1 MRRFFSL
8 FMVVLLALR
17 GLAGDAMAMEQ
28 NVEQAHHMGHELMQA
43 QVQLQ
48 DEMVATVAEAD
59 HGHAEHLAHA
69 VMLADAQ
76 AHGHHDA
83 GPSHKAAP
91 SGAVTCSAEA
101 ADSAC
106 HQHEGHCTAC
116 GICHS
121 TLANPELLTLHSS
134 LPLAAQ
140 PAHGAARFASAAPAD
155 LVKPPIS
162 AL

>member
-8 FMVVLLALR
+8 FMILLLALR

-28 NVEQAHHMGHELMQA
+28 NTNQAHHMGHAL
-43 QVQLQ
+43 VQTQSL
-48 DEMVATVAEAD
+48 DEVAAMAAAV
-59 HGHAEHLAHA
+59 HHAHA
-69 VMLADAQ
+69 SLATDAQ
-76 AHGHHDA
+76 PHHDMA
-83 GPSHKAAP
+83 ASHKAGPA
-91 SGAVTCSAEA
+91 GAVSCSAKV
-101 ADSAC
+101 ADSDC

-140 PAHGAARFASAAPAD
+140 PAHGAARFASAAPAE

>member
-8 FMVVLLALR
+8 FMVLLLALR

-28 NVEQAHHMGHELMQA
+28 NTDQSHHMGHAL
-43 QVQLQ
+43 VQTQSL
-48 DEMVATVAEAD
+48 DEVAAMTAAV
-59 HGHAEHLAHA
+59 HHAHPSLAT
-69 VMLADAQ
+69 DAQ
-76 AHGHHDA
+76 PHHDMA
-83 GPSHKAAP
+83 ASHKAGPA
-91 SGAVTCSAEA
+91 GAVSCSAKV
-101 ADSAC
+101 ADSDC

-121 TLANPELLTLHSS
+121 TLANPELLMLHSS